1 MRNPLFAL
9 VFATALANVESAT
22 AQVYPSHAIT
32 MIVAF
37 AAGGSTDVTA
47 RIVSEQMSRTLGQ
60 QIVVENIAGA
70 GGTIGSSRAM
80 RAKPDGYTIEM
91 GNMGTHTAAVAL
103 Y

>member
-1 MRNPLFAL
+1 MRNPLLAI
-9 VFATALANVESAT
+9 VFATALGNVESAT

-70 GGTIGSSRAM
+70 GGTNGSTRAM